1 MPTAAPPWGAASEA
15 AGGQAPLK
23 SPGLNKPA
31 KGAIVTLR
39 VRLTLNSTGAAAHGH
54 GHVDLG
60 QLTRA
65 VRSCCSRVCSA
76 AGPADMRADCRS
88 RWEGGRHPAPRAPPG
103 RRNCT
108 GMWAHALTPPHVCTH
123 ARCSCEHNTCYR
135 VWVTLHPASRHRRA
149 PTGPGDTRRNHPRV
163 PGPGRGPARCW
174 HVFRDQWAA
183 RRSGFVGGHRGPRR
197 HVSCP
202 RSPSGSLSFR
212 VSGSL
217 PHGTVLTALKLQ
229 FTSPLLDNF
238 S

>member
-108 GMWAHALTPPHVCTH
+108 GMWAHALTPTRVHTCSLLLRAQHVLQGVGDSSPGVS
-123 ARCSCEHNTCYR
+123 AQTC
-135 VWVTLHPASRHRRA
+135 AD
-149 PTGPGDTRRNHPRV
+149 G
-163 PGPGRGPARCW
+163 
-174 HVFRDQWAA
+174 A
-183 RRSGFVGGHRGPRR
+183 RRHSQKPPPRPRAWPRPCAVLARLQRPVGGAQKRLRGGPQGAPQTRLLPTFSIR
-197 HVSCP
+197 FPFLQGFGVSSTWDSINCAETP
-202 RSPSGSLSFR
+202 IYISSAR
-212 VSGSL
+212 
-217 PHGTVLTALKLQ
+217 
-229 FTSPLLDNF
+229 
-238 S
+238 